1 MLGEPLSLLGIGFS
15 IWKTKE
21 LTASVFG
28 SLPGATFCEMRCVFL
43 HFDEASQGLHFFK
56 ST

>member
-1 MLGEPLSLLGIGFS
+1 MLGEPLSLLGIGFP

-21 LTASVFG
+21 LAANVFG

-43 HFDEASQGLHFFK
+43 HFGEASRGLHFF
-56 ST
+56 